1 MEFSCEKK
9 VLQSGVSIVEKIVT
23 TKSTIPIIGNIL
35 FEAGKNKIKL
45 SANNLEMGI
54 ELELPAK
61 VNKDG
66 AVLIPAKTL
75 AGLVAKLPETEIGF
89 KLTEKGTI
97 KLSYQRSN
105 LSVHT
110 LPPDEFPSLAK
121 VKDGKSFKIGAATL
135 KGMIKQTLFAVSA
148 SEDKYVLTGVL
159 LETGKSTL
167 VGDTTNIRLIATDG
181 YRLAKRGEKSKG
193 ISDSQAGAIVPAKA
207 LQELLRIIDL
217 EEEDQEVEITI
228 GSEQASFRYAQAQ
241 LISRLIQGQFPDY
254 KQVVPKKSTTKLTV
268 NAAQLLAAAER
279 AAVIASGSANIVRFE
294 VRGNQL
300 YLSASTPDV
309 GTVEEVI
316 EAEVK
321 GENKTQVAFNIRL
334 IADMLKVIEG
344 ERVTLELTEALGPGV
359 MKQEDKADY
368 LYIVMP
374 IRTQD
379 GG

>member
-1 MEFSCEKK
+1 MEFSCAKK
-9 VLQSGVSIVEKIVT
+9 ILQSSVSIVEKIVT

-35 FEAGKNKIKL
+35 FEASKNKIKL

-61 VNKDG
+61 VIKEG
-66 AVLIPAKTL
+66 AALIPAKTL
-75 AGLVAKLPETEIGF
+75 AGLVAKLPEAEIGF
-89 KLTEKGTI
+89 KLTEKGMI
-97 KLSYQRSN
+97 KISYQRSN

-110 LPPDEFPSLAK
+110 LPPDEFPALAK
-121 VKDGKSFKIGAATL
+121 VKDGKSFKIGAAVL
-135 KGMIKQTLFAVSA
+135 KGMIKQTIFAVSA

-159 LETGKSTL
+159 LETGKSSL
-167 VGDTTNIRLIATDG
+167 VGDTTNIRLISTDG
-181 YRLAKRGEKSKG
+181 YRLAKRGEKSKSV
-193 ISDSQAGAIVPAKA
+193 SDSQTSAIIPAKA

-217 EEEDQEVEITI
+217 EEEDQEVEISI
-228 GSEQASFRYAQAQ
+228 GAEQVAFKYAKAQ

-254 KQVVPKKSTTKLTV
+254 KQVIPKKSTTKLTV
-268 NAAQLLAAAER
+268 NALQLLAAAER
-279 AAVIASGSANIVRFE
+279 AAVIAAGSANIVRFE
-294 VRGNQL
+294 VRGSQL

-334 IADMLKVIEG
+334 IADMLKVIES
-344 ERVTLELTEALGPGV
+344 ENVSLELTEALGPGV